1 MLTFIKSTHY
11 PKKTDSR
18 ENIQKGSLGSRGKKK
33 VFRKKIVFFLNF
45 TTDFQERQ
53 FMNCEEGLCV
63 GGSYVE
69 VTAVAEYSAPMAHKS
84 DHLIAH
90 PSQFILRCQL
100 MVKV

>member
-1 MLTFIKSTHY
+1 
-11 PKKTDSR
+11 
-18 ENIQKGSLGSRGKKK
+18 
-33 VFRKKIVFFLNF
+33 
-45 TTDFQERQ
+45 
-53 FMNCEEGLCV
+53 MNCEEGLCV